1 MYDLI
6 IGNDSCLF
14 ADGYPALESRLD
26 GQFGPKDVHTR
37 PLIKLDEYS
46 SFLEINI
53 KDLKYVLEILRHKHN
68 KEDFQIR
75 IFKENDFII
84 GRHYI
89 IKEKDI
95 SMTRMFRCVL
105 DDVNEQLEKKNSEVL
120 SYIQKNY
127 IIELIFKHLWR
138 IS

>member
-1 MYDLI
+1 M
-6 IGNDSCLF
+6 
-14 ADGYPALESRLD
+14 LD
-26 GQFGPKDVHTR
+26 
-37 PLIKLDEYS
+37 
-46 SFLEINI
+46 
-53 KDLKYVLEILRHKHN
+53 ILRHKYN

>member
-14 ADGYPALESRLD
+14 ADHYTELESRLD

-37 PLIKLDEYS
+37 ALIRLDEYS
-46 SFLEINI
+46 SFLEVNI
-53 KDLKYVLEILRHKHN
+53 KDLKYVLEVLRHKN
-68 KEDFQIR
+68 IKEDFQIR
-75 IFKENDFII
+75 VFKENDFII

-89 IKEKDI
+89 IKSKNI

-105 DDVNEQLEKKNSEVL
+105 DDVNKQLEKKNSEIL

-127 IIELIFKHLWR
+127 IIELIFKHLWQ